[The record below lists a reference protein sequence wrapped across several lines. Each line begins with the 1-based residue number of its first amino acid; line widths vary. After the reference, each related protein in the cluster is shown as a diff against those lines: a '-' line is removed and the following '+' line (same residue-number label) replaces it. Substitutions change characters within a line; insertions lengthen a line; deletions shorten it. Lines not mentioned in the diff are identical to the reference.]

1 MVWTRKAKI
10 DYLVKRRRHAVA
22 HVKTLAK
29 TLDMTP
35 RQTKSLVK
43 KMRKTFSKKYA
54 ARRDSLK
61 ETNKLQRK
69 IEKIESKPSLTK
81 TQTRELKK
89 LKKLHGK
96 KLIQTHAKWNKFME
110 SVGYL
115 TQGEE
120 DERNA
125 KAGSG

>member
-1 MVWTRKAKI
+1 MVWTRQAKI

-22 HVKTLAK
+22 HVKNLAN
-29 TLDMTP
+29 TLDLTP
-35 RQTKSLVK
+35 KQSKALVK

-54 ARRDSLK
+54 ARREGLK

-69 IEKIESKPSLTK
+69 IEKLENKPQLDK
-81 TQTRELKK
+81 KQTRELKK
-89 LKKLHGK
+89 LKRQHGK

-110 SVGYL
+110 SVGFI
-115 TQGEE
+115 TAGEE